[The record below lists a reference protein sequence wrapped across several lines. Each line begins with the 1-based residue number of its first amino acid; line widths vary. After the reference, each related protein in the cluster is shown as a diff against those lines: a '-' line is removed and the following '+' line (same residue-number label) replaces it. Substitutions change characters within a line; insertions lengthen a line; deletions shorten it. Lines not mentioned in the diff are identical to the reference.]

1 MTFYMFEDFVIEIF
15 APPMLS
21 LYPALTFMAGGAF
34 VYVRLLTS
42 LLHDFVC

>member
-1 MTFYMFEDFVIEIF
+1 MKFF

-21 LYPALTFMAGGAF
+21 LYPALTFMAGGHC